1 MTSILSPEVLPKPIR
16 FVNNKG
22 LPPSKRRR
30 VNAACYTCR
39 RRKTRCDGA
48 RPTCSTCTKNGHSCR
63 GYGDA
68 PDRKRDTA
76 PSSGARRKYSVG
88 PKDCGDEDE
97 DEDEDEE
104 DGIAEGCNAQRI
116 NQSATTSTQQSG
128 SPLVDSSSN
137 REHDESNRVPYFRY
151 FGPTAIVPGFKQMVV
166 NVPNPRRSRGGS
178 LSGSSP
184 TETRSQ
190 ASHGILHQE
199 DLAPENPEDL
209 PIYDP
214 NDPGATDPTII
225 RLIDTFFTHLGCNYP
240 FLRREKFL
248 KMVGEKR
255 VEPILLDAILALAAR
270 FHKKKDD
277 REAMGHFYAQRA
289 KMATVDPFPCPTVGA
304 VQAYLLLAYESFGQ
318 DQDSALW
325 AYLQLAI
332 GMSIDIG
339 LPRKDGVK
347 YQGEKDPWYTLA
359 CIPKYDEAE
368 QGHDKRD
375 NGEGTLSPEEQ
386 AEVEQERINT
396 FWAVFVL
403 DRVIS
408 SGTGRPVRFKDEDFE
423 IPLPEPS
430 LISGNGWPAPF
441 PDFIG
446 IIHLYGRVSDVL
458 NNVRNPK
465 ELAGESIQENL
476 SSLVQE
482 LTLLHQRLDT
492 RLHFNAVNFQEYSR
506 AGQGT
511 TFILLHL
518 WFHTLIII
526 LHQPAVIFGA
536 VGQIDDLLPNGREV
550 AISSARS
557 IADILSFAELI
568 DSRSVIGNP
577 FTSQPMY
584 IAACAFLMQSGAAQ
598 SSAPSQTDTGP
609 AGLTKGFCF
618 GAKEKEAK
626 QPSSLLAFG
635 ANQNYQ
641 RCYKSL
647 QQLQS
652 YWGGVR
658 YILTALDQK
667 SKGIWDCET
676 YTLEEYAMTKKIS
689 GRRSSSLGRLPR
701 EFEIPSTPNV
711 PPMVGFSLTGTT
723 NSPNSSL
730 TWVYQN
736 QAYAAMSLQGQQHVR
751 HRPGSSAHQRE
762 IPTGAATS
770 TEPEPSYDSASQ
782 PPVVPA
788 PLTPPLGNMAYDPL
802 RNEPPHAIYTS
813 AYPQAP
819 VSAMRFSP
827 VSAANVPPKPR
838 LRQKRRSMSSF
849 NSPRAATSA
858 KEPSRSRLP
867 SGDPVNDRHLHLNLH
882 RQLDSSPEG
891 TSQTSPTSNITG
903 NNIYT
908 APARSSVA
916 GYEPSLMTSGGRSSS
931 ATPSGPADQQPAKF
945 EHPQPGEYSSPI
957 VQTAGIVTPNGG
969 YYPQLSDLTFDSR
982 EITWG
987 QDPTEAMAPWL
998 VEYFSTNDIIGLL
1011 HASGGGEENN
1021 GG

>member
-1 MTSILSPEVLPKPIR
+1 MTSTLSTGVPHKQIR
-16 FVNNKG
+16 FVNNQG

-30 VNAACYTCR
+30 INAACHTCR
-39 RRKTRCDGA
+39 RRKTRCDGT
-48 RPTCSTCTKNGHSCR
+48 RPTCSTCTKNGHPCR
-63 GYGDA
+63 GYDDI

-76 PSSGARRKYSVG
+76 PSSGAKREYSGG
-88 PKDCGDEDE
+88 PDDGG

-104 DGIAEGCNAQRI
+104 DGMPEDCDAQRI
-116 NQSATTSTQQSG
+116 THSVTTSTRQSDP
-128 SPLVDSSSN
+128 SSVDSSSN

-166 NVPNPRRSRGGS
+166 NVPYPRRSRGGS
-178 LSGSSP
+178 FSASSP

-190 ASHGILHQE
+190 ASYGTLHQE
-199 DLAPENPEDL
+199 DLVLENPEDL

-214 NDPGATDPTII
+214 NDPGPTDPTIV

-248 KMVGEKR
+248 KMVSEKR

-270 FHKKKDD
+270 FHKNKDD

-359 CIPKYDEAE
+359 CIPKYEETE
-368 QGHDKRD
+368 QGQDKQG
-375 NGEGTLSPEEQ
+375 NGEDTLSPEEQ
-386 AEVEQERINT
+386 TEVEQERINT

-408 SGTGRPVRFKDEDFE
+408 SGTGRPVRFKDQDFE

-430 LISGNGWPAPF
+430 LISDKGWPAPF
-441 PDFIG
+441 PDFIR
-446 IIHLYGRVSDVL
+446 IVHLYGRVSDVL
-458 NNVRNPK
+458 NNVRSPK
-465 ELAGESIQENL
+465 ELAGESIQDNL

-482 LTLLHQRLDT
+482 LTLLHQKLDT
-492 RLHFNAVNFQEYSR
+492 RLHFNAVNFQEYTR

-536 VGQIDDLLPNGREV
+536 VGQIDDLLPHGREV

-598 SSAPSQTDTGP
+598 SSAPSQTDAEPSGRTN
-609 AGLTKGFCF
+609 GFAF
-618 GAKEKEAK
+618 TAKEEAK

-676 YTLEEYAMTKKIS
+676 YTLEEYALTKKMP
-689 GRRSSSLGRLPR
+689 GRRSSSLGRLPG

-723 NSPNSSL
+723 NSLNSSL

-736 QAYAAMSLQGQQHVR
+736 QANTAMSLQSLQQMR
-751 HRPGSSAHQRE
+751 HCPASSAHQQD
-762 IPTGAATS
+762 IPTGAAMTTNS
-770 TEPEPSYDSASQ
+770 EPSYDSANEL
-782 PPVVPA
+782 PTVPA
-788 PLTPPLGNMAYDPL
+788 PLTPPGNLAYDTL
-802 RNEPPHAIYTS
+802 RNEPPQAIYTS

-827 VSAANVPPKPR
+827 VSATNVSPKPR
-838 LRQKRRSMSSF
+838 PRRKHRSVSSF
-849 NSPRAATSA
+849 NSPRAGVSA
-858 KEPSRSRLP
+858 NETPRSRLP
-867 SGDPVNDRHLHLNLH
+867 SGDLANEHQLHLYIH
-882 RQLDSSPEG
+882 PQLDSSSESTP
-891 TSQTSPTSNITG
+891 QAPPPSNMKG
-903 NNIYT
+903 NNMYT
-908 APARSSVA
+908 APARSSVP
-916 GYEPSLMTSGGRSSS
+916 GYEPSPIPNGGGSSFV
-931 ATPSGPADQQPAKF
+931 TLSGPTEQ
-945 EHPQPGEYSSPI
+945 HPQPGEYSSPM
-957 VQTAGIVTPNGG
+957 VQTGIVTPNSAH
-969 YYPQLSDLTFDSR
+969 YPQLSTDLTFDSR

-987 QDPTEAMAPWL
+987 QDPAEAMAPWL

-1011 HASGGGEENN
+1011 QSATASGGGEEN
-1021 GG
+1021 GGN

>member
-1 MTSILSPEVLPKPIR
+1 M
-16 FVNNKG
+16 
-22 LPPSKRRR
+22 KREY
-30 VNAACYTCR
+30 AG
-39 RRKTRCDGA
+39 DD
-48 RPTCSTCTKNGHSCR
+48 NG
-63 GYGDA
+63 
-68 PDRKRDTA
+68 
-76 PSSGARRKYSVG
+76 
-88 PKDCGDEDE
+88 GDED
-97 DEDEDEE
+97 DDDK
-104 DGIAEGCNAQRI
+104 DGIPEDCSAQRI
-116 NQSATTSTQQSG
+116 AQSATAKTRQSDP
-128 SPLVDSSSN
+128 SHMDSSSN

-166 NVPNPRRSRGGS
+166 NVPSRRSRVGS
-178 LSGSSP
+178 FSASSP

-190 ASHGILHQE
+190 ASHGTLHQDE
-199 DLAPENPEDL
+199 LYHENSEDL

-214 NDPGATDPTII
+214 NDPGPTDPII
-225 RLIDTFFTHLGCNYP
+225 LRLIDTFFTHMGCNYP
-240 FLRREKFL
+240 FLRHEKFL
-248 KMVGEKR
+248 KMVSEKR

-270 FHKKKDD
+270 FHKKKDE
-277 REAMGHFYAQRA
+277 REPMGHFYARRA

-359 CIPKYDEAE
+359 CIPKYDETE
-368 QGHDKRD
+368 QGHDKQGNEED
-375 NGEGTLSPEEQ
+375 TLSPEEQ

-430 LISGNGWPAPF
+430 LISEKGWPAPF
-441 PDFIG
+441 PDFIR
-446 IIHLYGRVSDVL
+446 IVHLYGRVSDVL
-458 NNVRNPK
+458 NNVKNPK
-465 ELAGESIQENL
+465 ELAGDSIQKNL
-476 SSLVQE
+476 GSLVQE
-482 LTLLHQRLDT
+482 LTFLHQKLDT

-536 VGQIDDLLPNGREV
+536 IRQIDDLLPHGREV

-568 DSRSVIGNP
+568 DSRSVMGNP

-584 IAACAFLMQSGAAQ
+584 IAACAFLMQSGTAQ
-598 SSAPSQTDTGP
+598 SSAPSHTDSET
-609 AGLTKGFCF
+609 AGLTNGFAF
-618 GAKEKEAK
+618 TAKDKEAK

-676 YTLEEYAMTKKIS
+676 YTLEEYAMTKKMS

-701 EFEIPSTPNV
+701 EFGISSTPNV

-736 QAYAAMSLQGQQHVR
+736 QANAAMSLQHQHQAR
-751 HRPGSSAHQRE
+751 HRPASSAHQQE
-762 IPTGAATS
+762 IPTGAAMATNTETS
-770 TEPEPSYDSASQ
+770 FDSASK
-782 PPVVPA
+782 PLILPA
-788 PLTPPLGNMAYDPL
+788 PLTPPGNLAYDPL
-802 RNEPPHAIYTS
+802 RNEPSQAIYTS

-827 VSAANVPPKPR
+827 VPAVNVSPKHR
-838 LRQKRRSMSSF
+838 SRQKRRSVSSL
-849 NSPRAATSA
+849 NSPRAGASA
-858 KEPSRSRLP
+858 KEPPRSRLS
-867 SGDPVNDRHLHLNLH
+867 SGDPANEHHLHLQRH
-882 RQLDSSPEG
+882 RQFDSNSEG
-891 TSQTSPTSNITG
+891 TTTAPPTSDMTG
-903 NNIYT
+903 NSSIYT
-908 APARSSVA
+908 APVRSSVTS
-916 GYEPSLMTSGGRSSS
+916 YEPSPSPNGGGSSL
-931 ATPSGPADQQPAKF
+931 AALSGPLNRQGSQF
-945 EHPQPGEYSSPI
+945 EHPQPGDFSSPM
-957 VQTAGIVTPNGG
+957 VQTTGVVTPGSG
-969 YYPQLSDLTFDSR
+969 YYAQLADLTFDSR

-1011 HASGGGEENN
+1011 HASGGDEESN
-1021 GG
+1021 GH